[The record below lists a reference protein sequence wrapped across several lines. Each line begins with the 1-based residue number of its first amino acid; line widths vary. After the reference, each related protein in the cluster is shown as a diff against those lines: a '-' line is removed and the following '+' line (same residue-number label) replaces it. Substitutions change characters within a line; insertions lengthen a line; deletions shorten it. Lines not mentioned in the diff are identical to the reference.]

1 MKNKIKRI
9 QELVSVL
16 NNYSYQYYV
25 LDRPEVEDKIYDQLY
40 EELLNL
46 EKETNF
52 ILSSSPT
59 QKVQGEVIDSFGE
72 VKYTE
77 LMLSADKSKDIED
90 VIKFMNNQE
99 CILSWKLD
107 GLTLVLRYDNGVFKQ
122 AITRGGGDFGE
133 DVTHTVKTFTNI
145 PLTIDY
151 KGYLEIRG
159 EGLVLLNE
167 FERINT
173 ELIANNEE
181 PYSNARSLAAG
192 SVRQLDANI
201 TKNRNLIFIAFGIVK
216 CDINISTKVK
226 QLDYLYDLGFDVV
239 EHDLTDKTDIESQ
252 IEYFKNKLSEL
263 PFLTDGLIIEFDN
276 IEYGKAQGFTGHHTK
291 NMYALKWND
300 DSYETTFREVERN
313 TTRTGIVSLTAIYDK
328 INIDGTKPTRASLH
342 NYDIFEKFQF
352 GVGDIIT
359 VYKAN
364 GVIPQIED
372 NLTRSNT
379 YKIEMKCPACGA
391 EIEIKTPKIAR
402 FLYCTN
408 DNCPAKMI
416 DKFSHFVSKKGFNIE
431 GLSEKT
437 IEKFI
442 NKKFIKEFADIFKL
456 EQYKNQIVQ
465 MDGFGQRSY
474 QKLINA
480 IEKSKNIELHKFIF
494 ALGIPQ
500 IGEGGSKN
508 ISKHFNNDINK
519 IMNTSYIQ
527 LMQVKDF
534 GDVTAGNVY
543 EYFNYPGNKNKQMV
557 KELLNYVKIENKEE
571 TKMVNTN
578 SIFNGKKAYATGTFS
593 NFKKEEIKSLLESFG
608 CEFGSGYA
616 KSLDFLIEGSVK
628 SSSKVVKAKKDGIRV
643 ITESEF
649 LQLIK

>member
-1 MKNKIKRI
+1 MKEVINRI
-9 QELVSVL
+9 QELVSIL
-16 NNYSYQYYV
+16 NNYSYQYYI
-25 LDRPEVEDKIYDQLY
+25 LDKPEVEDKIYDQLY

-46 EKETNF
+46 EKESNF

-59 QKVQGEVIDSFGE
+59 QKVQGEVIDFFGE
-72 VKYTE
+72 IKHTE

-90 VIKFMNNQE
+90 VIKFMNNQK

-122 AITRGGGDFGE
+122 AITRGGGDSGE

-145 PLTIDY
+145 PLTINY

-167 FERINT
+167 FERINS

-192 SVRQLDANI
+192 SVRQLNANI
-201 TKNRNLIFIAFGIVK
+201 TKNRNLIFIAFGVVK
-216 CDINISTKVK
+216 CNISISTKVK
-226 QLDYLYDLGFDVV
+226 QFDFLYDLGFDVV
-239 EHDLTDKTDIESQ
+239 EHDLTNSIDIGNQ
-252 IEYFKNKLSEL
+252 IEYFKSKLLKL
-263 PFLTDGLIIEFDN
+263 PFLTDGLIIEFND
-276 IEYGKAQGFTGHHTK
+276 IKYGKEQGFTGHHTK

-328 INIDGTKPTRASLH
+328 INIDGTKTTRASLH

-352 GVGDIIT
+352 GVGDKIT

-364 GVIPQIED
+364 GVIPQIEN

-379 YKIEMKCPACGA
+379 YKIEMRCPACGA
-391 EIEIKTPKIAR
+391 EIEIRTPKIAR

-416 DKFSHFVSKKGFNIE
+416 DKFTHFVSKKGFNIE

-442 NKKFIKEFADIFKL
+442 NKKFIKEFSDIFKL
-456 EQYKNQIVQ
+456 DKYKNQIIQ
-465 MDGFGQRSY
+465 MDGFGQKSY
-474 QKLINA
+474 QNLIKA

-500 IGEGGSKN
+500 IGEGGAKQLSKY
-508 ISKHFNNDINK
+508 FDNNMEK
-519 IMNTSYIQ
+519 IMNTSYIG

-543 EYFNYPGNKNKQMV
+543 EYFNHPDNNNKKMV
-557 KELLNYVKIENKEE
+557 KELLNYVNIKIKNKEE
-571 TKMVNTN
+571 NKVSN
-578 SIFNGKKAYATGTFS
+578 SILEGKTVCITGKLS
-593 NFKKEEIKSLLESFG
+593 KSRDEYITILESCG
-608 CEFGSGYA
+608 A
-616 KSLDFLIEGSVK
+616 KFINSVSKKTNFLLIGENVGSVK
-628 SSSKVVKAKKDGIRV
+628 TNKAKECGTQI
-643 ITESEF
+643 ITENEF
-649 LQLIK
+649 MQMVG